1 MRHLLIVLAL
11 ASAVAA
17 AEPERG
23 RLIEHVASRSDAA
36 QTYTLYLPSS
46 YDAAKSHPLLFVFD
60 PRGRATRA
68 AEIFRDGAER
78 HGWIVISSNQTRSDD
93 GNEANER
100 AIAAL
105 FKELPRYAVD
115 RRRIYAAGFSGTAIV
130 ACAVGQNTGALAG
143 VIGVGG
149 RAIPQ
154 MPPSKFSFAHFGA
167 AGRVDFNNREMR
179 SIDDELAAAGLAH
192 RFVEFDGDHR
202 WFEPALALEAIRW
215 MELVAMK
222 EQRRARDD
230 AFIAT
235 ALRDELAAAAR
246 LEAAGDLVGARRLL
260 RSTARTFE
268 GIHPLRDVESA
279 LRRIESDD
287 RSKRAESEV
296 KKWDEF
302 EKRYAREVLSRLPQ
316 TMRELAARPQSVAVA
331 RAFRVADLQRR
342 AAGSGPES
350 LAAKRLLETVSAQT
364 SFYLPR
370 ELSARREYGLA
381 AAVLRVATDLHP
393 ERWPV
398 WYDLGAASARAGKR
412 EDALD
417 ALETAVERGFRD
429 AAHLSADDD
438 YASVRGEKRFQEIV
452 LQLQNWPPVRN

>member
-1 MRHLLIVLAL
+1 MIALAL
-11 ASAVAA
+11 ASALAA

-93 GNEANER
+93 GNDANER

-105 FKELPRYAVD
+105 FNELPRYAVD

-179 SIDDELAAAGLAH
+179 FIDDELETAGLAH

-202 WFEPALALEAIRW
+202 WFESELALEAIRW
-215 MELVAMK
+215 MEVIAMK
-222 EQRRARDD
+222 EQRRVRDD
-230 AFIAT
+230 AFLANVF
-235 ALRDELAAAAR
+235 RDELAAAAR
-246 LEAAGDLVGARRLL
+246 LEAAGDLAGARRML

-268 GIHPLRDVESA
+268 GLHPLRDAESA

-287 RSKRAESEV
+287 RWKRAEAEE

-302 EKRYAREVLSRLPQ
+302 EKRYAREVLARLPQ
-316 TMRELAARPQSVAVA
+316 TLRELAARPQSVAVA
-331 RAFRVADLQRR
+331 RAFRIADLRRR
-342 AAGSGPES
+342 AARDGTEGR
-350 LAAKRLLETVSAQT
+350 AAKRLLETVSAQT

-370 ELSARREYGLA
+370 QLFERREYALA

-393 ERWPV
+393 DRWPA
-398 WYDLGAASARAGKR
+398 WYDLGAASARAGKPD
-412 EDALD
+412 EALD

-429 AAHLSADDD
+429 PAQLTADDD
-438 YASVRGEKRFQEIV
+438 YASLRGEERFKKIV
-452 LQLQNWPPVRN
+452 QQLQNWPPVRN